1 MIVKLDASRYKRLEE
16 SCKTQED
23 YPIKLLYKLNILG
36 LPVLALLFFFKKTIT
51 LIWHIMD
58 IIFVKNKNPL
68 NSNWEIHIQN
78 KDCSPT
84 SKLIHE
90 YTS

>member
-16 SCKTQED
+16 SCKTPRGLSNQAALQ
-23 YPIKLLYKLNILG
+23 IKHLRSSGSSTID
-36 LPVLALLFFFKKTIT
+36 FFKKTIS

-68 NSNWEIHIQN
+68 NSN
-78 KDCSPT
+78 
-84 SKLIHE
+84 
-90 YTS
+90 